1 MGEWILN
8 PSIVVFSPPPKNPSL
23 LISETLDKLA
33 LTMEGEGELEVRG
46 AAGGAWIQHEER
58 RAVSNAIH

>member
-8 PSIVVFSPPPKNPSL
+8 PSIVVFSPAPKKPSL

-33 LTMEGEGELEVRG
+33 LIMEREGG
-46 AAGGAWIQHEER
+46 AGGKGGGR
-58 RAVSNAIH
+58 RGLDPA